1 LDSAERLNRLLSLV
15 YLDCVHHEI
24 PWSNQT
30 ITLANIEQASRWA
43 PFLYVLFFR
52 RLKSQHLSHRFL
64 YRMSNL
70 DLIDNIHQD
79 VEALQQEVVQ
89 LRRDLTASAKPSLRD
104 VLYRFFDAYSALQLS
119 IN

>member
-1 LDSAERLNRLLSLV
+1 
-15 YLDCVHHEI
+15 
-24 PWSNQT
+24 
-30 ITLANIEQASRWA
+30 
-43 PFLYVLFFR
+43 
-52 RLKSQHLSHRFL
+52 
-64 YRMSNL
+64 MSNL
-70 DLIDNIHQD
+70 DLIDNIHQG

>member
-1 LDSAERLNRLLSLV
+1 LLSLV